1 MKATRLLIAA
11 SWLLAAANA
20 HAAAGSMV
28 QVTSF
33 GSNPAGLRMWKYVP
47 PTMPANAPLVLALHA
62 CSQQASDY
70 VKAGWNEL
78 ADQYQFYVVYPEQT
92 TINNSLTC
100 FNWAGSNSNPLTGEN
115 DPANLT
121 RGQGENLSITQM
133 VDKMKADHGID
144 ASRVFITGL
153 SAGGAET
160 ALMMATWPDVFAA
173 GAPVAGVPYHCTT
186 NKNQVYSP
194 CLTPGNN
201 LTPKQWGD
209 YVRAAY
215 TGYSGPYPRVS
226 IWQGSKDSLVNPD
239 NTVEMLKQWTDTH
252 GISQTPS
259 VSDMLAGNPHAAYK
273 DSSGVTVVETV
284 QITGMDHGVAID
296 PKHGCGT
303 AAPYILDEGVCSSF
317 YIGQFFGIINGAPA
331 GDGGVT
337 IPPQDAGVTAPI
349 YDGSVLI
356 PAYDGGLH
364 YVPSDAG
371 THLPSP
377 APCSGCSA
385 APGAPGTAEELVAF
399 ALLATF
405 VLLTRRMRQR

>member
-1 MKATRLLIAA
+1 
-11 SWLLAAANA
+11 
-20 HAAAGSMV
+20 
-28 QVTSF
+28 
-33 GSNPAGLRMWKYVP
+33 
-47 PTMPANAPLVLALHA
+47 
-62 CSQQASDY
+62 
-70 VKAGWNEL
+70 
-78 ADQYQFYVVYPEQT
+78 
-92 TINNSLTC
+92 
-100 FNWAGSNSNPLTGEN
+100 LTGEN

-121 RGQGENLSITQM
+121 RGQGENLSIKQM
-133 VDKMKADHGID
+133 VDQMKSDYSID

-173 GAPVAGVPYHCTT
+173 GAPIAGVPYHCTT

-194 CLTPGNN
+194 CLTPGSN

-239 NTVEMLKQWTDTH
+239 NTVEMMKQWTDAH
-252 GISQTPS
+252 GIGQTPS
-259 VSDMLAGNPHAAYK
+259 VSDMLAGNPHAAYH
-273 DSSGVTVVETV
+273 DASGVTVIETV

-303 AAPYILDEGVCSSF
+303 AAPYILDEGVCSSY

-331 GDGGVT
+331 GDGGVGPT
-337 IPPQDAGVTAPI
+337 DDGGVYIPS
-349 YDGSVLI
+349 YDGGVYV

-364 YVPSDAG
+364 YVPSDGGAHS
-371 THLPSP
+371 TPPP
-377 APCSGCSA
+377 ASHCGCDT
-385 APGAPGTAEELVAF
+385 APGAASAREELA
-399 ALLATF
+399 ALLIFAAIALF
-405 VLLTRRMRQR
+405 AGLSRFLLARQ